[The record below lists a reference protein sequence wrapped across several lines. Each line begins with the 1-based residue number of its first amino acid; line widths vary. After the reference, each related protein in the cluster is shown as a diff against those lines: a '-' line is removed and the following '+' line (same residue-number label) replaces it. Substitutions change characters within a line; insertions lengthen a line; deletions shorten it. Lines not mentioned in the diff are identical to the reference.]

1 MKLVR
6 LWIFFVMT
14 LLGLSQCN
22 ITKTGGCD
30 PTPNTSL
37 SKTELLVGKRL
48 KAWVLTVSKING
60 SDVLGQSIL

>member
-14 LLGLSQCN
+14 LLGLSQYN
-22 ITKTGGCD
+22 ITKTGGSD